1 MLKKIL
7 NLGKHFLSKRKTKKY
22 ILQILEKAAKKL
34 SPSWPKKK
42 SAKTGVTPKKISRK
56 KLNP

>member
-1 MLKKIL
+1 LENIFCQK
-7 NLGKHFLSKRKTKKY
+7 GKQKKY